1 MDISNDKISMLLKN
15 PELVG
20 MIAKLAGGLSSQTTA
35 QNQVPTENAAV
46 EAVEA
51 TEALAVSENTEP
63 MSAEP
68 KPFAYADRRIALLN
82 AIRPYVG
89 ESKRA
94 RVDGLV
100 KAIGAA
106 EVLSSYTGGLIGKTR
121 HRG

>member
-1 MDISNDKISMLLKN
+1 MLLKN

-20 MIAKLAGGLSSQTTA
+20 MIAKLAGGLSSQTNS
-35 QNQVPTENAAV
+35 QNQVPGENAAATSD
-46 EAVEA
+46 EG
-51 TEALAVSENTEP
+51 TEALAVAENTEP
-63 MSAEP
+63 ATVEP

-106 EVLSSYTGGLIGKTR
+106 EVLSSYTGGLIGKPKR
-121 HRG
+121 RG